1 MNNENALSDLIRRV
15 WITRKSRIEASERIL
30 KKHNLYQGLLVY
42 YSIVIVAYSIWN
54 IQPTNTEGRITEA
67 SLFLM
72 IVSIIFSLFSLYV
85 STKNLQEKYFNL
97 KMNYIE
103 LDKIYGRLKEI
114 ESTSS
119 IHEFSEIHM
128 QYNNLLSSVDNHE
141 TIDYY
146 RVLLSDSKEK
156 AKLEEQRVNE
166 IINYIKN
173 IDRKE
178 NWYKITLYLM
188 PLFLPIIIKL
198 FMYVINAIYP
208 TS

>member
-1 MNNENALSDLIRRV
+1 MVPVGNV
-15 WITRKSRIEASERIL
+15 C
-30 KKHNLYQGLLVY
+30 
-42 YSIVIVAYSIWN
+42 
-54 IQPTNTEGRITEA
+54 
-67 SLFLM
+67 LFLIKAIM
-72 IVSIIFSLFSLYV
+72 KLIHV

-114 ESTSS
+114 ESTNSV
-119 IHEFSEIHM
+119 HEFSEIHM

-166 IINYIKN
+166 INNYIKN

-188 PLFLPIIIKL
+188 PLLLPIIIK
-198 FMYVINAIYP
+198 FDYP
-208 TS
+208 TNSG